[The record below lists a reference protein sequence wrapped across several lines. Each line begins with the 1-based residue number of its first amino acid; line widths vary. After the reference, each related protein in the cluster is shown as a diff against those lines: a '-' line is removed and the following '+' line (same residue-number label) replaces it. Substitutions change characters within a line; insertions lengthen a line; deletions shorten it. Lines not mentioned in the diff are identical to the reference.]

1 MAKNADQRFESVPM
15 NDCSVHNDFIE
26 VMDEENDNTNVPD
39 AITDGDDG
47 EEGRAIHDF
56 S

>member
-1 MAKNADQRFESVPM
+1 MKDL
-15 NDCSVHNDFIE
+15 SVHSDVIE
-26 VMDEENDNTNVPD
+26 VMDGENDNTNVPD